1 MIYSAIYQENS
12 YFHLYQLTWLAHVPL
27 PGAKMWK
34 ACHKVANDPMD
45 KSQHFGLHSYGINH
59 LFTKQK
65 GINNL
70 ICSYSCRFSRTIC
83 CYNK

>member
-12 YFHLYQLTWLAHVPL
+12 YFHLYQLTWLAHVPS

-45 KSQHFGLHSYGINH
+45 KSQLW
-59 LFTKQK
+59 FTQ
-65 GINNL
+65 L
-70 ICSYSCRFSRTIC
+70 WY
-83 CYNK
+83 